1 MSLQVPIINTFK
13 KGGGERFLCVY
24 VVGRKVKSA
33 QVAWHDRPLFG
44 NAALGGDPVLS
55 VWLDIPPD
63 TSGTSVPGHPDCFFL
78 VWFGPVPGVGFCL
91 LTDLQWKVKRLL
103 GQCPGST
110 SFVSYE
116 LDRFFYTHLSQR
128 LVDLVVEIG
137 YYFAA
142 VLSLYA
148 NFVLR

>member
-1 MSLQVPIINTFK
+1 MRGLLGMTD
-13 KGGGERFLCVY
+13 RFLETLHWALILFCV
-24 VVGRKVKSA
+24 
-33 QVAWHDRPLFG
+33 
-44 NAALGGDPVLS
+44 
-55 VWLDIPPD
+55 
-63 TSGTSVPGHPDCFFL
+63 SGWIFPQTRLAHLCL
-78 VWFGPVPGVGFCL
+78 VILIAFSWFGLGLFRGVGFCL
-91 LTDLQWKVKRLL
+91 LTDLQWKVKSLL

-128 LVDLVVEIG
+128 LVDRVVEIG